1 MAAFGATDDQIDE
14 VLTQTEDA
22 DTDFEVERENW
33 NTLMVF
39 LSCQTQWH
47 KEFAGMDGTLI
58 WHGFNYSGVSVVI
71 RMQGYRGQDAKD
83 IFAGL
88 QTMEAAAL
96 PLLNKRK

>member
-1 MAAFGATDDQIDE
+1 MAAFGATDDQIGD
-14 VLTQTEDA
+14 VLSRQVEI
-22 DTDFEVERENW
+22 DTDFEVEPDNW
-33 NTLMVF
+33 DTLMVF

-58 WHGFNYSGVSVVI
+58 WHGLNYPGISVVI

-88 QTMEAAAL
+88 QMMEAAAL